1 MRSTHNCALKG
12 RKPHSSSNKSGDSGD
27 VKATFVAT
35 QLLLTA
41 LALSSVFAFVA
52 CVACPKNALH
62 GGFDKNRGSEIFYL
76 IPRMG
81 ALFLV
86 ATQATRYK
94 NNIYLF

>member
-1 MRSTHNCALKG
+1 MRSTHNYALKR

-41 LALSSVFAFVA
+41 LDLSSVFAFVA

-62 GGFDKNRGSEIFYL
+62 EGFDKKSGTAFFISSS
-76 IPRMG
+76 RMG
-81 ALFLV
+81 AIFLV
-86 ATQATRYK
+86 ATQATRHK